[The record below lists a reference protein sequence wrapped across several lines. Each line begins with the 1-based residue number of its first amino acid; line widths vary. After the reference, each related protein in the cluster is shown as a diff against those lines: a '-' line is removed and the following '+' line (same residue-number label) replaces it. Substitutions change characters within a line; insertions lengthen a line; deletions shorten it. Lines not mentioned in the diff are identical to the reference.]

1 MKEPTGEETTQEV
14 IYIAHIVTD
23 EDGSLKIKQVEDF
36 LDTNAY
42 LEFAQSMGP
51 AIAATHSNK

>member
-1 MKEPTGEETTQEV
+1 MKDPTGVETTQEL
-14 IYIAHIVTD
+14 IYIAHIITD

-36 LDTNAY
+36 LDTKAH

-51 AIAATHSNK
+51 AIAAHANK

>member
-1 MKEPTGEETTQEV
+1 V

-42 LEFAQSMGP
+42 SEFAQSMGP
-51 AIAATHSNK
+51 AIAATDANK